1 MSDADPRAVPS
12 LRSRFA
18 DDPEMGE
25 LVELFLTELPER
37 ARAIRAAAYIADRQG
52 IGRLAHKLKGAAGG
66 YGFPTIGEAAARL
79 ELLAGDPTRSIE
91 ITTEEVRD
99 LIDLCQR
106 ASGGRANGSA

>member
-1 MSDADPRAVPS
+1 MPS

-37 ARAIRAAAYIADRQG
+37 ARAIRAAAYIADREG

-79 ELLAGDPTRSIE
+79 ELLAGRTRSIE